1 MYSASVRVVRAEPLL
16 TGAHVS
22 VCFLA
27 TNDAEAIAKLAAL
40 GASKTCRYG
49 QLYGP
54 EGSVPGQV

>member
-1 MYSASVRVVRAEPLL
+1 VVRAEPLL